1 MIPDGD
7 SYIILYKNNK
17 GNKYSDN
24 FKKFLNAIGIKKYD
38 IKCNTKDQSNDCNN
52 SSCIFSLK
60 NLEIFDEYL
69 KKDKN
74 KLINDYKNIPFK
86 SFSKEDIEN
95 IRIKDFVGLYLKYF
109 YQMIKNE
116 NGNKPIENFIEI
128 IDPCIN
134 SQNEVE
140 MIDYLD
146 IIYDAIESFIE
157 EEEKKNFKAFI
168 NKHKKEKIKFN
179 QNILNNG
186 FI

>member
-1 MIPDGD
+1 MI
-7 SYIILYKNNK
+7 KN
-17 GNKYSDN
+17 
-24 FKKFLNAIGIKKYD
+24 
-38 IKCNTKDQSNDCNN
+38 T
-52 SSCIFSLK
+52 
-60 NLEIFDEYL
+60 
-69 KKDKN
+69 
-74 KLINDYKNIPFK
+74 LINDFENIPFK